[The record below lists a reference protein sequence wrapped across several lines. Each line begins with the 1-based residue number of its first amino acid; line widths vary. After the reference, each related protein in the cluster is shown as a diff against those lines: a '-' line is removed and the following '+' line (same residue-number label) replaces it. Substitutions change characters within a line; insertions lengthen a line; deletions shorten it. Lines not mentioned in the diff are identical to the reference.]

1 MSDFEQQFS
10 KEMRREKIGQV
21 ILLVIIFGYFYLTT
35 SDSDVGTAKLLFVV
49 ILSTA
54 YIAYRI
60 DKLEKLIV
68 KVYTNLSH

>member
-1 MSDFEQQFS
+1 MSDFEQRFA

-21 ILLVIIFGYFYLTT
+21 ILLVIFFGYFYLTT
-35 SDSDVGTAKLLFVV
+35 NDSDVGTSKLLFVI

-54 YIAYRI
+54 YLAYRI

-68 KVYTNLSH
+68 KVYTNLSN